1 MTSWSQNPVVCILI
15 PRVFSADFTK
25 TSGVGAI
32 SVGFRILLSL
42 LKNLY
47 ILIYPKEA
55 KRICPELIFC
65 HLFIILTLQ
74 HNQEQHF
81 EQLFQIFYTR
91 RVTHV
96 KTHQHML

>member
-1 MTSWSQNPVVCILI
+1 M
-15 PRVFSADFTK
+15 
-25 TSGVGAI
+25 
-32 SVGFRILLSL
+32 
-42 LKNLY
+42 
-47 ILIYPKEA
+47 YPKEA
-55 KRICPELIFC
+55 NRINPELIFY
-65 HLFIILTLQ
+65 HLFTIHTLQ

>member
-1 MTSWSQNPVVCILI
+1 MTSCSQNPVVCILI

-42 LKNLY
+42 LKKL
-47 ILIYPKEA
+47 LIFKYPKEA
-55 KRICPELIFC
+55 NRIELIFY
-65 HLFIILTLQ
+65 HLFTIHTLQ